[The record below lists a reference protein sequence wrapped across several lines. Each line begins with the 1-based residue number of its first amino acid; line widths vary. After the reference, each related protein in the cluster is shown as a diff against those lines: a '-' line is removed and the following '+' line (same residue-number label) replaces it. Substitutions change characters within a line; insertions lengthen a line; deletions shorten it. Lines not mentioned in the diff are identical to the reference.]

1 MSIRLAEWA
10 SLAEIL
16 GAVAVVVSLFFVGS
30 QISEG
35 NDETRAATTQ
45 AALDAEMVFQAAL
58 VRHADVWE
66 NVVMG
71 GDTSDKVATRRSIA
85 LYNMV
90 MTLNDNRF
98 QMMNSGYLEVSVEGL
113 RRTVMLP
120 FYDIWRASPGA
131 AGRSR
136 AFLEYVDDMRHRE
149 TTR

>member
-1 MSIRLAEWA
+1 MKRSFVQNLINAILPVCLSGGTLMSIRLAEWA

-45 AALDAEMVFQAAL
+45 AALDAEMVFQTAL

-66 NVVMG
+66 KVILG
-71 GDTSDKVATRRSIA
+71 GDMSDKVATRRSIA

-98 QMMNSGYLEVSVEGL
+98 QMMNSGC
-113 RRTVMLP
+113 
-120 FYDIWRASPGA
+120 
-131 AGRSR
+131 
-136 AFLEYVDDMRHRE
+136 
-149 TTR
+149 

>member
-45 AALDAEMVFQAAL
+45 AALDAEMVFQTAL

-66 NVVMG
+66 KVILG
-71 GDTSDKVATRRSIA
+71 GDMSDKVATRRSIA

-98 QMMNSGYLEVSVEGL
+98 QMMNSGYLEHSDGAL
-113 RRTVMLP
+113 RRVVMLP
-120 FYDIWRASPGA
+120 FYDIWRDSTGA